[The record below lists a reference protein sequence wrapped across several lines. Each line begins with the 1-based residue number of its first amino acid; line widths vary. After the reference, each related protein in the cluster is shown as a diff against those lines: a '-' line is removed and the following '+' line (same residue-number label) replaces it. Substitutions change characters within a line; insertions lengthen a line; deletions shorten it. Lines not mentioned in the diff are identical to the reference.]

1 MLHRLFAKGGR
12 RKRRVAHASIWITKT
27 GPRDARSQA
36 SADPEPRAGEV
47 RIRVEASGVNF
58 ADIMGRMGLYPDC
71 PPFRRW
77 SDTRSAAASTP
88 LEPAPIRTGL
98 AATFSP

>member
-1 MLHRLFAKGGR
+1 MRQ
-12 RKRRVAHASIWITKT
+12 IWITKT
-27 GPRDARSQA
+27 GRPETLVVKEAP
-36 SADPEPRAGEV
+36 DPEPQAGEV

-58 ADIMGRMGLYPDC
+58 ADIMGRIGLYPDC
-71 PPFRRW
+71 PPLRCW